1 MNISCL
7 EVRQKAF
14 LAGEALPQKNE
25 RFQNM
30 LSKLTLNEDRNDEKV
45 PCLNKDEAL
54 SLHSTCNS
62 FPSSQTPTMKLELLA
77 SETGRTITDND
88 LGIERT
94 ELTNGDV
101 SSFVTSEKSNS
112 TSLSDEKQKNR
123 SLTSLYSVKKSNKR
137 TLVHFFFDINMKNMN
152 CDWFVNYN

>member
-1 MNISCL
+1 MSISCL
-7 EVRQKAF
+7 EVRQKAV

-54 SLHSTCNS
+54 ALHFKSTCNS

-77 SETGRTITDND
+77 SETGRTITDID

-123 SLTSLYSVKKSNKR
+123 SLTSFYSVKKSNKR
-137 TLVHFFFDINMKNMN
+137 TSVHFFLT
-152 CDWFVNYN
+152 